1 MIITLN
7 LLGELMV
14 NSWLISFVKVKIL
27 QFMLMIHLAMSNTS
41 FFYVISLCLHTKKNF
56 KMGGA
61 MIGRLEISCFR
72 VIGTIGGGRTLE
84 LLCC

>member
-27 QFMLMIHLAMSNTS
+27 QFMLMIHLAMNNTS
-41 FFYVISLCLHTKKNF
+41 FFLCDKPLFTYKEKFQDGWGNDWQV
-56 KMGGA
+56 GN
-61 MIGRLEISCFR
+61 
-72 VIGTIGGGRTLE
+72 
-84 LLCC
+84 

>member
-41 FFYVISLCLHTKKNF
+41 FFYVTSLCLHTKKNF

-61 MIGRLEISCFR
+61 MIGRLEISCFK